1 MRVLIQRV
9 LTARV
14 EVEGKV
20 CGEIGPGM
28 LLFVGFGRDDTES
41 LLPSAVKKIRE
52 MRLFSDANGKL
63 NLSVEDTKG
72 SLLAVSQFTLYANCS
87 RGRRPDFTPAAPPD
101 LAERLYDRFVEML
114 RETGIPVQTGI
125 FAADM
130 KVSLVNDGPVSFI
143 LDF

>member
-9 LTARV
+9 LSARV
-14 EVEGKV
+14 EVEGRV

>member
-9 LTARV
+9 LSARV

-20 CGEIGPGM
+20 CGEIGPGI

>member
-9 LTARV
+9 LSARV

-52 MRLFSDANGKL
+52 MRMFSDANGKL

>member
-52 MRLFSDANGKL
+52 MRMFSDANGKL

>member
-9 LTARV
+9 LSARV

-87 RGRRPDFTPAAPPD
+87 RGRRPDFTPAAAPE
-101 LAERLYDRFVEML
+101 LAEKLYDAFVNTL
-114 RETGIPVQTGI
+114 RATGIPVQTGI
-125 FAADM
+125 FGADM

>member
-9 LTARV
+9 LSARV

-41 LLPSAVKKIRE
+41 LLPSAVKKIRD
-52 MRLFSDANGKL
+52 MRMFSDANGKL

>member
-9 LTARV
+9 LSARV

-52 MRLFSDANGKL
+52 MRMFSDANGKL

-87 RGRRPDFTPAAPPD
+87 RGRRPDFTPAAQPD

>member
-9 LTARV
+9 LSARV

-114 RETGIPVQTGI
+114 REIGIPVQTGI

>member
-9 LTARV
+9 LSARV

>member
-1 MRVLIQRV
+1 
-9 LTARV
+9 
-14 EVEGKV
+14 
-20 CGEIGPGM
+20 
-28 LLFVGFGRDDTES
+28 
-41 LLPSAVKKIRE
+41 VKKIRE

>member
-9 LTARV
+9 LSARV

-20 CGEIGPGM
+20 CGEIGPGI

-114 RETGIPVQTGI
+114 REIGIPVQTGI

>member
-9 LTARV
+9 LSARV

-63 NLSVEDTKG
+63 NLSVEDTK
-72 SLLAVSQFTLYANCS
+72 
-87 RGRRPDFTPAAPPD
+87 RPLHA
-101 LAERLYDRFVEML
+101 
-114 RETGIPVQTGI
+114 
-125 FAADM
+125 
-130 KVSLVNDGPVSFI
+130 KVDI
-143 LDF
+143 K

>member
-9 LTARV
+9 LSARV

-101 LAERLYDRFVEML
+101 LAKGSMTALWKCS
-114 RETGIPVQTGI
+114 
-125 FAADM
+125 A
-130 KVSLVNDGPVSFI
+130 KPVSPFRPA
-143 LDF
+143 FSPRT